1 MSLTLEIVTP
11 ERKVLSE
18 TIDHVVLPTE
28 EGGEIGILPGHAPL
42 MALIEPGQLQYFQNG
57 KSESIAIDKGFIQ
70 VMADRVMVLS
80 EAAIEVDKIDANAA
94 ADAQKRAEEA
104 LREARESGEDPE
116 VLEELETKARFAVL
130 QKIVSESKR
139 N

>member
-18 TIDHVVLPTE
+18 TIEHVVLPTE
-28 EGGEIGILPGHAPL
+28 EGGEIDILPGHAPL
-42 MALIEPGQLQYFQNG
+42 MALIEPGKLQYFKNG

-80 EAAIEVDKIDANAA
+80 EAAIEVDLIDVNAA
-94 ADAQKRAEEA
+94 LDAQKRAEEA
-104 LREARESGEDPE
+104 LKEAKDSGEDPE

-130 QKIVSESKR
+130 QKIVADSKR